1 MSEVPE
7 GYEQARVGNAHVVA
21 RKAQLGAVCSAL
33 SGGTLYEYAA
43 RHPQARPLA
52 GRGVAYAAPLPD
64 GEQVVVRHNRH
75 GGLFAPITGDR
86 FLVPTRAPREL
97 AAALRLTARRVP
109 TPEIVAYVVYE
120 AGPLLRRSDVA
131 SREVLD
137 SADLAAV
144 LTGGAPHER
153 RAALDAA
160 TSLISLLSACGA
172 RHHDLNVKN
181 VLLAPRASAAPTAY
195 VLDVDRVEF
204 GRPGDSR
211 VTEGN
216 LERFMRSARKWRAL
230 HGARVDE
237 SELARIAASVR
248 RFVASRSSSGA
259 PESTRS

>member
-1 MSEVPE
+1 MSDIPD
-7 GYEQARVGNAHVVA
+7 GYAQATVGSARVVA
-21 RKAQLGAVCSAL
+21 RKASLEGVRSTLGSQ
-33 SGGTLYEYAA
+33 TLYEYAA
-43 RHPQARPLA
+43 RHPEARPLS
-52 GRGVAYAAPLPD
+52 GRGVAYAVPLPA
-64 GEQVVVRHNRH
+64 GERVVVRHNRH

-86 FLVPTRAPREL
+86 FLAPTRAPREL
-97 AAALRLTARRVP
+97 AAALRLTAQGVP

-131 SREVLD
+131 SREVPD
-137 SADLAAV
+137 SVDLAAV
-144 LTGGAPHER
+144 LTTGTSSEQ
-153 RAALDAA
+153 RAALAAA
-160 TSLISLLSACGA
+160 TSLIALLSACGA

-181 VLLAPRASAAPTAY
+181 VLLAPGGSIAPTAY

-211 VTEGN
+211 ITEGN

-259 PESTRS
+259 PERTRS